1 MEGEDRRARTPEPE
15 PLARPSS
22 PWHYQLKRR
31 DANSPARASRALGS
45 TGSAATARAANVVHA
60 AARASYEGAML
71 AAVRRQMESLEEKVE
86 KQLSRQA
93 QDRGREAAVQRLEE
107 KLQATETL
115 QPKVERRL
123 AELSGN
129 FKGLSDEMQA
139 QIRRVDLLDDRRWE
153 WRHQVEEELAK
164 KCQQQEQQVQL
175 LAAGLKTQK
184 GLEDEAAKLLESEVR
199 ERATLEQVREGF
211 VNVCGRLEALEA
223 QREEPSRSEV
233 RDVAPSDDFVAT
245 SIYEVITKR
254 MEDLERR
261 MEEAFQDNREI
272 HGRMAS
278 QEEMMK
284 TLRTLFENREDHL
297 RTLGERVERSDW
309 DLKLEAIRQALQEDH
324 RERTAHAERLELLTK
339 RVEYQE
345 QAIEDVCFVREQVH
359 KEAEPEVSVALL
371 EDQVK
376 ALSLELQEMKS
387 ENDLGPR
394 VSALLSQLRERS
406 LRRSS
411 RTSSPSGSWR
421 SGAKRRSGSSRSWA
435 SCRTRWAGF
444 LPRRWL

>member
-31 DANSPARASRALGS
+31 DANSPARASLRALGS
-45 TGSAATARAANVVHA
+45 TGSGSAATARAANVVHA

-184 GLEDEAAKLLESEVR
+184 GLEDEAAKLRVGVQLSGHKCTTASLLVACDGVASAVRRQKLEDELLYLGVCMINGLVDTCPFPACRAGNLQLVDGRARMFLKPFGAGAMWQLTFPAEPSEVDR
-199 ERATLEQVREGF
+199 LKTCPRLEWAEGLGAEGRGGG
-211 VNVCGRLEALEA
+211 CLKIGRLKVERNKENRKALLMRRFHILSSASCLRSCFFVKAEALT
-223 QREEPSRSEV
+223 RV
-233 RDVAPSDDFVAT
+233 GCL
-245 SIYEVITKR
+245 K
-254 MEDLERR
+254 
-261 MEEAFQDNREI
+261 
-272 HGRMAS
+272 GS
-278 QEEMMK
+278 Q
-284 TLRTLFENREDHL
+284 
-297 RTLGERVERSDW
+297 
-309 DLKLEAIRQALQEDH
+309 Q
-324 RERTAHAERLELLTK
+324 
-339 RVEYQE
+339 
-345 QAIEDVCFVREQVH
+345 
-359 KEAEPEVSVALL
+359 
-371 EDQVK
+371 
-376 ALSLELQEMKS
+376 
-387 ENDLGPR
+387 
-394 VSALLSQLRERS
+394 
-406 LRRSS
+406 
-411 RTSSPSGSWR
+411 
-421 SGAKRRSGSSRSWA
+421 
-435 SCRTRWAGF
+435 
-444 LPRRWL
+444 